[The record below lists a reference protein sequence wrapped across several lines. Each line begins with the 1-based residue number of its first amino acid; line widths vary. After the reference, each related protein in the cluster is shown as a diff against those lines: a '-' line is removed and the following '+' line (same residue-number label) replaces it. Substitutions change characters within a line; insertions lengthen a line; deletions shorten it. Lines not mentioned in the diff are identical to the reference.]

1 LVDYTHLLVARA
13 KEQSPKTKRAGI
25 KPSHFPPS
33 SFPQRDA
40 GGKGSLGNKAQKPAL
55 GKEGPPPFLARR
67 MLFWPGMEPLGH
79 TESLLSIEAVE
90 NTAFSDRKRVFFST
104 KIGDGPHFYYFLG
117 P

>member
-1 LVDYTHLLVARA
+1 MVDHTNLLVARA
-13 KEQSPKTKRAGI
+13 KEQAPKTKRAGI

-67 MLFWPGMEPLGH
+67 MLFYPGMEPLGH
-79 TESLLSIEAVE
+79 TESLLSIEPIQ
-90 NTAFSDRKRVFFST
+90 NTAFSERKRAFFST
-104 KIGDGPHFYYFLG
+104 KLEMA
-117 P
+117 